1 VAATRAA
8 LTLWRRLAALLG
20 GLLGSLLAIGGG
32 ARAADLPE
40 DTAEGLLHVYSGG
53 GVTAWGPAFLVRK
66 SVADRFS
73 VTGSYYLDAV
83 SNASIDVVT
92 TASKYSETRHEFALA
107 GDYVYRDSRI
117 TLGGSTSHEPDYTA
131 NRFSLDISQEVF
143 GGMTTVSL
151 GFTRGDDKV
160 SKKDSPEFAD
170 SARHWQYR
178 LGLSQILTPRWIMSL
193 NAEALSDDGY
203 LGSPYRAARVFG
215 AAVPERNPRT
225 RSARALMLRLKGDLG
240 SRDAMHADYRYYRDT
255 WEIKGHTLELGY
267 SRYFQERW
275 LADAYLRYYTQTK
288 ALFYSD
294 NAQSETTYVSRN
306 RQLSTFN
313 TASIGAKA
321 SWLWRKEPGKYEIKL
336 NGAYEFVHFK
346 FKDFTDLRTGDKY
359 AHSASILQQYVTG
372 TF

>member
-1 VAATRAA
+1 MAACWRSAAAPARPTCRKTR
-8 LTLWRRLAALLG
+8 
-20 GLLGSLLAIGGG
+20 
-32 ARAADLPE
+32 
-40 DTAEGLLHVYSGG
+40 AEGLLHVYNGG

-73 VTGSYYLDAV
+73 ITGSYYLDAV

-117 TLGGSTSHEPDYTA
+117 TLAGSTSHEPDYVA

-160 SKKDSPEFAD
+160 SKKDSPEFSD

-178 LGLSQILTPRWIMSL
+178 LGISQILTPRWIMSF

-225 RSARALMLRLKGDLG
+225 RSGRALMLRLKGDLG
-240 SRDAMHADYRYYRDT
+240 SRDAMHAGYRYYYDN
-255 WEIKGHTLELGY
+255 WDDQGPH
-267 SRYFQERW
+267 RW
-275 LADAYLRYYTQTK
+275 SSATAAT
-288 ALFYSD
+288 
-294 NAQSETTYVSRN
+294 SRN
-306 RQLSTFN
+306 AGWPTPSCATTPRATRSSTATTPRARPPTSRA
-313 TASIGAKA
+313 TASSAPSTTPRSAPRSHGCGARSRA
-321 SWLWRKEPGKYEIKL
+321 GTRSSSTAPTSSCTSSTRTSPTSATATST
-336 NGAYEFVHFK
+336 AY
-346 FKDFTDLRTGDKY
+346 
-359 AHSASILQQYVTG
+359 SASILQLYVTG